1 MKTTGIYFLVFL
13 FGAGVYPI
21 IEITTRG
28 YTHWSM
34 MLTGGAAFLSFYI
47 INEHTEKMSKF
58 IKAFFG
64 MFSVTALELTVGL
77 IVNKFFH
84 MNVWDY
90 SGMKFNLLGQISLAF
105 SACWYM
111 ISFISFCILDIAD
124 FIASELK
131 FSIQR
136 HRDLVL
142 EQK

>member
-105 SACWYM
+105 SACWYA

-124 FIASELK
+124 FILSELK

-136 HRDLVL
+136 RRDLAL

>member
-1 MKTTGIYFLVFL
+1 M
-13 FGAGVYPI
+13 YPI

-90 SGMKFNLLGQISLAF
+90 SGMKFNLFGQISLVF
-105 SACWYM
+105 SACWYVV
-111 ISFISFCILDIAD
+111 SFISFCILDIAD
-124 FIASELK
+124 FILSELK
-131 FSIQR
+131 FSIQQR
-136 HRDLVL
+136 RGLAL

>member
-47 INEHTEKMSKF
+47 INKHTANISKF
-58 IKAFFG
+58 IKSFYG

-77 IVNKFFH
+77 IVNKFFN

-90 SGMKFNLLGQISLAF
+90 SGMKFNLFGQISLAF

-124 FIASELK
+124 FILSELK
-131 FSIQR
+131 FSIQQR
-136 HRDLVL
+136 RGLAL

>member
-1 MKTTGIYFLVFL
+1 M
-13 FGAGVYPI
+13 YPI

-47 INEHTEKMSKF
+47 INKHTANISKF
-58 IKAFFG
+58 IKSFFG

-77 IVNKFFH
+77 IVNKFFN

-90 SGMKFNLLGQISLAF
+90 SGMKFNLFGQISLAF

-124 FIASELK
+124 FILSELK
-131 FSIQR
+131 FSIQQR
-136 HRDLVL
+136 RGLAL

>member
-105 SACWYM
+105 SACWYA

-124 FIASELK
+124 FILSELK

-136 HRDLVL
+136 RRDLVL

>member
-90 SGMKFNLLGQISLAF
+90 SGMKFNLLGQISLVF
-105 SACWYM
+105 SACWYA

-124 FIASELK
+124 FILSELK
-131 FSIQR
+131 FSIQQR
-136 HRDLVL
+136 RDLAL

>member
-47 INEHTEKMSKF
+47 INKHTANISKF
-58 IKAFFG
+58 IKSFFG

-77 IVNKFFH
+77 IVNKFFN

-90 SGMKFNLLGQISLAF
+90 SGMKFNLFGQISLAF

-124 FIASELK
+124 FILSELK
-131 FSIQR
+131 FSIQQR
-136 HRDLVL
+136 RGLAL

>member
-1 MKTTGIYFLVFL
+1 MKTTGINFLVFL
-13 FGAGVYPI
+13 FGALVYPI

-47 INEHTEKMSKF
+47 INNHTQNISKF

-64 MFSVTALELTVGL
+64 MFSVTALELTVGI
-77 IVNKFFH
+77 IVNKIFN

-90 SGMKFNLLGQISLAF
+90 SGMKFNLLGQISLVF
-105 SACWYM
+105 SACWYV

-131 FSIQR
+131 FSIQQR
-136 HRDLVL
+136 RGLAL